1 MDGASEYG
9 TRDYTFGSCRGRHFV
24 QFHFIALPASP
35 LNFRHIFACEYLKKP
50 SYAVGSIGPR
60 GAMDGASEYGTRDYT
75 FGSCRGRH
83 FVQFHFIALP
93 ASPLNFRHIFAC
105 EYLKKPS
112 YAVGSIGPRGAL
124 DNASEYGT

>member
-1 MDGASEYG
+1 MDNASAFGAE
-9 TRDYTFGSCRGRHFV
+9 DYRFESCRGRQSV

-93 ASPLNFRHIFAC
+93 ASSGKFRHLY
-105 EYLKKPS
+105 E
-112 YAVGSIGPRGAL
+112 
-124 DNASEYGT
+124 SE